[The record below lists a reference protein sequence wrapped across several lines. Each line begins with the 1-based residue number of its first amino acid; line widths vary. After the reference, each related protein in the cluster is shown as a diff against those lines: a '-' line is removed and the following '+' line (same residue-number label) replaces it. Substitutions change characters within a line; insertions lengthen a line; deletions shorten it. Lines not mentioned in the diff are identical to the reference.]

1 MLGSKIDCFR
11 SFSCLGL
18 PLLFDEDVLKLWI
31 VMKDLHAKQ
40 KAKAKKQRQEKKRSN
55 CVDVEFLVLNNPT
68 RDILVLQ
75 CRPLK
80 MTK

>member
-1 MLGSKIDCFR
+1 ML
-11 SFSCLGL
+11 
-18 PLLFDEDVLKLWI
+18 DEDVLKLWL

-40 KAKAKKQRQEKKRSN
+40 KATAKKQKDEKKRSN
-55 CVDVEFLVLNNPT
+55 CVDVEFLVLNNPA